1 MDCEP
6 GQHAEEGGIS
16 VNAHT
21 AEEVEQS
28 FTSDLIDLGTVSLR
42 ALRELDGAELRV
54 ALDRVV
60 QQTGRS
66 TKSIAGCSQ
75 ANGID

>member
-1 MDCEP
+1 M
-6 GQHAEEGGIS
+6 
-16 VNAHT
+16 NAHV

-28 FTSDLIDLGTVSLR
+28 FTSDLIDLGAVSLR

-54 ALDRVV
+54 ALERVV

-66 TKSIAGCSQ
+66 TKSIAGCSS
-75 ANGID
+75 AKGID